1 MVDQEMAIDK
11 AAQSSVPKDDI
22 AEKAPAD
29 DAAAGDNAAVGDDD
43 VVDPRT

>member
-22 AEKAPAD
+22 AEKAPTD

>member
-1 MVDQEMAIDK
+1 MVDQEMAIDEV
-11 AAQSSVPKDDI
+11 AQSSALKDDI
-22 AEKAPAD
+22 AEKAPVD